1 MSGLFNN
8 KVALSDWTKVRDL
21 ADVYQ
26 WHCKH
31 TPWLGKKV
39 IEDLMQV
46 YIKDMVL
53 LESGELPKE
62 RLLEISEMQKMM
74 MSNDVK

>member
-1 MSGLFNN
+1 MNGLFNN

-31 TPWLGKKV
+31 TPWLGKQT
-39 IEDLMQV
+39 IQGLMEV
-46 YIKDMVL
+46 YVRDMIL
-53 LESGELPKE
+53 LEKGQLNES
-62 RLLEISEMQKMM
+62 RTMQISEMQRLMM
-74 MSNDVK
+74 MNDVK